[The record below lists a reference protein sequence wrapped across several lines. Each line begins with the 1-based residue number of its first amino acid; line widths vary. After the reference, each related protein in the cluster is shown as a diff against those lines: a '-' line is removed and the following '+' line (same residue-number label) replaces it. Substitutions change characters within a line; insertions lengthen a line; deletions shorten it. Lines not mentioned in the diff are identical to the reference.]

1 MTTETSNAL
10 FPGRPNYTGPTSGWF
25 GLLHHSELFE
35 TSHDVNERVAYV
47 KANKP
52 KREVALRLHNMAYL
66 GAIASTCD
74 KRAPLYADY
83 KAKRAPLDAD
93 WQAKCDALYAN
104 WQAKC
109 DALYANWQAK
119 CDALYADYEAKRA
132 PLDADY
138 EAKCAPLDADWR
150 AKRAAL
156 DAGVLAYIR
165 SVMPDCAWNGKK
177 LTGTEG

>member
-1 MTTETSNAL
+1 VHTESFRTSTQLIL
-10 FPGRPNYTGPTSGWF
+10 FNMKTPIST
-25 GLLHHSELFE
+25 L
-35 TSHDVNERVAYV
+35 V
-47 KANKP
+47 K
-52 KREVALRLHNMAYL
+52 L
-66 GAIASTCD
+66 GACHDALAWCRTNSMPDLETAWLKCPRGEWMEWLAA
-74 KRAPLYADY
+74 KRNVDPAKLADY
-83 KAKRAPLDAD
+83 EAKRAPLD
-93 WQAKCDALYAN
+93 
-104 WQAKC
+104 
-109 DALYANWQAK
+109 
-119 CDALYADYEAKRA
+119 ADYEAKRA